1 MDTLAVLDNATTGN
15 IDTSDV
21 TIITGL
27 LLTILT
33 LYGSSVGISG
43 LEAMDFVLT
52 DVSLNSTTGLN
63 TLYNSTTGTID
74 ASSVNTI
81 IDEAELVLTL
91 YDPLANIIGLE
102 GLDIMLSDTTL
113 TDIKVLTD
121 LDLST
126 SGMIDHSSVN
136 VMIGLMASLLA
147 LYDSQGI
154 NGMDATNFILT
165 DTSINNINTLN
176 SLDLSTSDTIDA
188 SGVTLIT
195 GLLASSIALYDSL
208 SVIGIDDM
216 NYKITD
222 QDINVDNLN
231 ILNNNTT
238 GDIDIGSVT
247 VITGLLLTLL
257 TLYGSLSGIS
267 GSEGKNFMLTDTTLD
282 DIASIISLYNYTT
295 GIVDASS
302 INTITEEAASILT
315 MYDHSANI
323 IGLEGVDIILSD
335 TSLTDITVLTDLDL
349 STSGT
354 INAGSVNVMTGLLVP
369 LLALYDS
376 QGINGMDATNFILT
390 DTSINNISVLNSL
403 DLSTTG
409 SIDANGVNLIIGLL
423 ASAIALYDQ
432 SSGVIGIDDM
442 NYKITDSTIDFD
454 NLNILDNNT
463 TGDIDTGSVTV
474 ITGLLETL
482 LTLYGSLS
490 GVSGLESMNYLLTDI
505 TLEDT
510 SGLTLLDLS
519 TNGTIDASSINT
531 ITEQAASIL
540 TLYDQSAN
548 IIGLEGVDV
557 VLTDTSLTDITVLT
571 DLDLSTTGTI
581 DASGVSVISG
591 QLDNTLTL
599 YDPLSGII
607 GLDAT
612 DYILTDISLNDIS
625 RLNSLDLSTSGTI
638 DASGVTLIRGLL
650 DSIINLYDS
659 QSGIIGL
666 EATNFKLTDIS
677 LNENDISRLN
687 SLDLSTNGI
696 INASD
701 ITNITGSVDTLLQL
715 YNSPGISGLEAM
727 NYIITDTSLNDING
741 LITLDNNTTGTIDAS
756 SISTITAS
764 VDNALNLY
772 GTGSSITGLE
782 GLDIILTDEIVSDA
796 SLLNSLDN
804 FTEGII
810 YASSVTSLSGTP
822 EAISTAVTSDGI
834 IGLIQFPPVG
844 GYPPNMIV
852 IDNPPIG
859 TYPPDL
865 IVIDKPPLG
874 KYPPNI

>member
-1 MDTLAVLDNATTGN
+1 M
-15 IDTSDV
+15 
-21 TIITGL
+21 
-27 LLTILT
+27 
-33 LYGSSVGISG
+33 
-43 LEAMDFVLT
+43 
-52 DVSLNSTTGLN
+52 
-63 TLYNSTTGTID
+63 
-74 ASSVNTI
+74 
-81 IDEAELVLTL
+81 
-91 YDPLANIIGLE
+91 
-102 GLDIMLSDTTL
+102 
-113 TDIKVLTD
+113 
-121 LDLST
+121 
-126 SGMIDHSSVN
+126 
-136 VMIGLMASLLA
+136 
-147 LYDSQGI
+147 
-154 NGMDATNFILT
+154 
-165 DTSINNINTLN
+165 
-176 SLDLSTSDTIDA
+176 
-188 SGVTLIT
+188 
-195 GLLASSIALYDSL
+195 
-208 SVIGIDDM
+208 
-216 NYKITD
+216 
-222 QDINVDNLN
+222 
-231 ILNNNTT
+231 
-238 GDIDIGSVT
+238 
-247 VITGLLLTLL
+247 TLL

-490 GVSGLESMNYLLTDI
+490 GVSGLESMNYLLTDT

-519 TNGTIDASSINT
+519 TNGIIDASSINT

-557 VLTDTSLTDITVLT
+557 VLTDTSSTDITVLT

-638 DASGVTLIRGLL
+638 DASGVTLIGGLL

-741 LITLDNNTTGTIDAS
+741 LITLDNNTTAQYML
-756 SISTITAS
+756 
-764 VDNALNLY
+764 VVY
-772 GTGSSITGLE
+772 
-782 GLDIILTDEIVSDA
+782 
-796 SLLNSLDN
+796 LLL
-804 FTEGII
+804 
-810 YASSVTSLSGTP
+810 
-822 EAISTAVTSDGI
+822 
-834 IGLIQFPPVG
+834 QHQ
-844 GYPPNMIV
+844 
-852 IDNPPIG
+852 
-859 TYPPDL
+859 
-865 IVIDKPPLG
+865 
-874 KYPPNI
+874 